1 MYSKLLVSLAAAVIL
16 QCQLCLARPNVTAVV
31 LGASPA
37 IGITNFDN
45 ATVHPPRGGAAV
57 CVSGIVQVHA
67 ATTKNFKYNYVL
79 PQNQSQVTELTIDM
93 LTVNSSFVE
102 DITTGTQDVNGTF
115 KIGATLCLPNNSTI
129 PAQVQ
134 ILTHGFGFDRYYW
147 VRSGDCVSPIDL
159 RLTVS
164 RTLRQDIAGW
174 MSRRSTV
181 KRRKPFCTVEEV
193 RLLIRAQLFL

>member
-79 PQNQSQVTELTIDM
+79 PQNQSQVTDHRHAHCQLVLCRGYHDRHTRCEWH
-93 LTVNSSFVE
+93 F
-102 DITTGTQDVNGTF
+102 QDWCN
-115 KIGATLCLPNNSTI
+115 LCLPNNSTI

-159 RLTVS
+159 RLTVG